1 MDYTIS
7 TTDEHELIL
16 SLADKE
22 FRMRRT
28 ATLSLKTIRHMLRNR
43 FYFDFEV
50 DLRTIDGVKFK
61 LGVSYHTQLPEEV
74 TVEHAC
80 LYVAD
85 NYFDITSN
93 YNACCDLIN
102 CWYAE
107 SQKLDK
113 VAGWKSLDVLVG
125 GKMPYCLTSF
135 NISLHRDGV
144 VIMHRTNMR
153 EYFVSDWL
161 PMVAF
166 VLVAEAITL
175 YYEGN
180 TQTFTL
186 FGDNYHLNV
195 IKHYRNG
202 LNLVIARKDRVYMR
216 GVYQDD
222 VWELFVGDE
231 VMAKAVEQIADVK
244 ARGPKFY

>member
-1 MDYTIS
+1 MNYTVR

-28 ATLSLKTIRHMLRNR
+28 ATLSLKTIRHMLRSR
-43 FYFDFEV
+43 VYFDFEV
-50 DLRTIDGVKFK
+50 ELRTIDGVKFK
-61 LGVSYHTQLPEEV
+61 LGVSYHTQLPQEINV
-74 TVEHAC
+74 QHAC

-85 NYFDITSN
+85 QYFDISSN
-93 YNACCDLIN
+93 YDMCYDLIN

-113 VAGWKSLDVLVG
+113 VAGWRSLDVLIG
-125 GKMPYCLTSF
+125 RKMPYCLTSF

-153 EYFVSDWL
+153 EYYVSDWL

-175 YYEGN
+175 YYEG
-180 TQTFTL
+180 TQVSTL
-186 FGDNYHLNV
+186 FSDHYYLQV
-195 IKHYRNG
+195 INHYRNG

-216 GVYQDD
+216 GVHQDD
-222 VWELFVGDE
+222 VWELFIGDE
-231 VMAKAVEQIADVK
+231 VLANVVGQIADVK
-244 ARGPKFY
+244 ARILIKLH